1 MRYRGR
7 RWNNILM
14 LSVIAFI
21 GVLNLPTLIKAY
33 LIEPEPQVDSPY
45 PYLLNPA
52 AELQALHFASGSIIQ
67 QDNQWVYQF
76 KGADS
81 SQVASTPVSNTPVP
95 STQVVNTQ
103 VTSTQGTSV
112 QDTSAKKL
120 SQRWKE
126 LVGTEVDA
134 QTYTDL
140 TPRLNT
146 PHTIEVWY
154 QDQEEPQRITYYR
167 LPEFW
172 LLKNWNDQWLAV
184 SIEESYL
191 FPSFN
196 ANHSSKSDD

>member
-21 GVLNLPTLIKAY
+21 GVLNLPTLIKTY
-33 LIEPEPQVDSPY
+33 LIEPEPELQASSPY
-45 PYLLNPA
+45 PYLLNPT
-52 AELQALHFASGSIIQ
+52 AELQALHFADWSVVLE
-67 QDNQWVYQF
+67 DDHWVYQF
-76 KGADS
+76 K
-81 SQVASTPVSNTPVP
+81 
-95 STQVVNTQ
+95 
-103 VTSTQGTSV
+103 
-112 QDTSAKKL
+112 DTTLPQTTNAQEL

-126 LVGTEVDA
+126 LVGTEVDS

-140 TPRLNT
+140 SSQLNT

-154 QDQEEPQRITYYR
+154 QDREEPQRITYYQ

-191 FPSFN
+191 FPSVGSEDSF
-196 ANHSSKSDD
+196 KSDHLFKADKLSISDKPPKLDD

>member
-21 GVLNLPTLIKAY
+21 GVLNLPTLIKTY
-33 LIEPEPQVDSPY
+33 LIEPEPESELQVISPY
-45 PYLLNPA
+45 PYLLNPT
-52 AELQALHFASGSIIQ
+52 AELQALHFADWSVVLEGGH
-67 QDNQWVYQF
+67 WVYQM
-76 KGADS
+76 KES
-81 SQVASTPVSNTPVP
+81 VSE
-95 STQVVNTQ
+95 Q
-103 VTSTQGTSV
+103 SV
-112 QDTSAKKL
+112 SAQEL
-120 SQRWKE
+120 SQRWQQ
-126 LVGTEVDA
+126 LVGTEVDS

-140 TPRLNT
+140 SPQLNT

-154 QDQEEPQRITYYR
+154 QDQEEPQRITYYQ

-191 FPSFN
+191 FPSFG
-196 ANHSSKSDD
+196 SEDSFKSDHLFKADKLSISDKPPKLDD

>member
-14 LSVIAFI
+14 FSVIAFI

-45 PYLLNPA
+45 PYLLNPTA
-52 AELQALHFASGSIIQ
+52 KLQALHFAKWSVIQ

-76 KGADS
+76 E
-81 SQVASTPVSNTPVP
+81 
-95 STQVVNTQ
+95 
-103 VTSTQGTSV
+103 
-112 QDTSAKKL
+112 DTDFPQATNAQEL

-126 LVGTEVDA
+126 LVGTEVDS

-154 QDQEEPQRITYYR
+154 QDQEEPQRITYYQ
-167 LPEFW
+167 LPKFW

>member
-33 LIEPEPQVDSPY
+33 LIEPEPEQQVSSPY
-45 PYLLNPA
+45 PYLLNPG
-52 AELQALHFASGSIIQ
+52 AELQALHFAKWSLVLEDGQWGYQLKGSAPAQSI
-67 QDNQWVYQF
+67 
-76 KGADS
+76 
-81 SQVASTPVSNTPVP
+81 
-95 STQVVNTQ
+95 
-103 VTSTQGTSV
+103 
-112 QDTSAKKL
+112 SAQERA
-120 SQRWKE
+120 QRWQQ
-126 LVGTEVDA
+126 LVGTEVDS
-134 QTYTDL
+134 QTYTSL
-140 TPRLNT
+140 ASQLNT

-154 QDQEEPQRITYYR
+154 QDQEEPQRITYYQ

-191 FPSFN
+191 FPSL
-196 ANHSSKSDD
+196 SSENP

>member
-33 LIEPEPQVDSPY
+33 LIEPEPEQQVSSPY
-45 PYLLNPA
+45 PYLLNPG
-52 AELQALHFASGSIIQ
+52 AELQALYFAKWSLVLEDGQWGYQLKGSAPAQSI
-67 QDNQWVYQF
+67 
-76 KGADS
+76 
-81 SQVASTPVSNTPVP
+81 
-95 STQVVNTQ
+95 
-103 VTSTQGTSV
+103 
-112 QDTSAKKL
+112 SAQERA
-120 SQRWKE
+120 QRWQQ
-126 LVGTEVDA
+126 LVGTEVDS

-140 TPRLNT
+140 ASQLGT
-146 PHTIEVWY
+146 PHTVEVWY
-154 QDQEEPQRITYYR
+154 QDQEEPQRITYYQ

-191 FPSFN
+191 FPSL
-196 ANHSSKSDD
+196 SSENP

>member
-14 LSVIAFI
+14 FSVIAFI

-33 LIEPEPQVDSPY
+33 LIEPEPEVTVSSPY
-45 PYLLNPA
+45 PSLLNPA
-52 AELQALHFASGSIIQ
+52 AELQALHFANWSVELE
-67 QDNQWVYQF
+67 DDHWVYQF
-76 KGADS
+76 KDTALP
-81 SQVASTPVSNTPVP
+81 QT
-95 STQVVNTQ
+95 
-103 VTSTQGTSV
+103 
-112 QDTSAKKL
+112 TSAQEL

-126 LVGTEVDA
+126 LVGTEVDS

-140 TPRLNT
+140 SPQLNT

-154 QDQEEPQRITYYR
+154 QDQEEPQRITYYQ
-167 LPEFW
+167 LPQFW

-191 FPSFN
+191 FPSFGSDLFFKSDKLSTSN
-196 ANHSSKSDD
+196 KQSISDKPMKSDD

>member
-33 LIEPEPQVDSPY
+33 LIEPEPEQQVSSPY
-45 PYLLNPA
+45 PYLLNPRA
-52 AELQALHFASGSIIQ
+52 KLQALYFAKWSLVLEDG
-67 QDNQWVYQF
+67 QWGYQL
-76 KGADS
+76 K
-81 SQVASTPVSNTPVP
+81 NPVP
-95 STQVVNTQ
+95 AQSI
-103 VTSTQGTSV
+103 
-112 QDTSAKKL
+112 SAQERA
-120 SQRWKE
+120 QRWQQ
-126 LVGTEVDA
+126 LVGTEVDS

-140 TPRLNT
+140 VSQLST

-154 QDQEEPQRITYYR
+154 QDQEEPQRITYYQ

-191 FPSFN
+191 FPSLSQDN
-196 ANHSSKSDD
+196 PSTSDD

>member
-14 LSVIAFI
+14 FSVIAFI

-45 PYLLNPA
+45 PYLLNPV
-52 AELQALHFASGSIIQ
+52 AELQALHFAKWSVVLE
-67 QDNQWVYQF
+67 DDHWAYQF
-76 KGADS
+76 KDTVLP
-81 SQVASTPVSNTPVP
+81 QT
-95 STQVVNTQ
+95 
-103 VTSTQGTSV
+103 
-112 QDTSAKKL
+112 TSAQEL
-120 SQRWKE
+120 SQRWQE
-126 LVGTEVDA
+126 LVGTEVDS

-140 TPRLNT
+140 SPQLNT

-154 QDQEEPQRITYYR
+154 QDQEEPQRITYYQ

-191 FPSFN
+191 FPSF
-196 ANHSSKSDD
+196 SSEDSFKSDHLFKADKLSISDKPPKSDD

>member
-52 AELQALHFASGSIIQ
+52 AELQALHFAKWSVIQ
-67 QDNQWVYQF
+67 QGNHWVYQF
-76 KGADS
+76 KGTDLP
-81 SQVASTPVSNTPVP
+81 QTT
-95 STQVVNTQ
+95 T
-103 VTSTQGTSV
+103 
-112 QDTSAKKL
+112 AKEL

-126 LVGTEVDA
+126 LVGTKVDTP
-134 QTYTDL
+134 TYTDL

-154 QDQEEPQRITYYR
+154 QDQEEPQRITYYQ

-191 FPSFN
+191 FPSL
-196 ANHSSKSDD
+196 SSNNSSESDD

>member
-21 GVLNLPTLIKAY
+21 GVLNLPTLIKTY
-33 LIEPEPQVDSPY
+33 LIEPEPESELQVSSPY
-45 PYLLNPA
+45 PYLLKPT
-52 AELQALHFASGSIIQ
+52 AELQALHFADWSAVLEGGH
-67 QDNQWVYQF
+67 WVYQM
-76 KGADS
+76 KES
-81 SQVASTPVSNTPVP
+81 VSE
-95 STQVVNTQ
+95 Q
-103 VTSTQGTSV
+103 SV
-112 QDTSAKKL
+112 SAQEL
-120 SQRWKE
+120 SQRWQQ
-126 LVGTEVDA
+126 LVGTEVDS

-140 TPRLNT
+140 SPQLNT

-154 QDQEEPQRITYYR
+154 QDQEEPQRITYYQ

-191 FPSFN
+191 FPSFGSDQSFKSDKLSTSN
-196 ANHSSKSDD
+196 KQSISDKPMKSDD

>member
-14 LSVIAFI
+14 FSVIAFI

-33 LIEPEPQVDSPY
+33 LIEPEPEITVSSPY
-45 PYLLNPA
+45 PYLLNPTV
-52 AELQALHFASGSIIQ
+52 ELQALHFAKWSVIQ

-76 KGADS
+76 KGTDFPQTTNA
-81 SQVASTPVSNTPVP
+81 QE
-95 STQVVNTQ
+95 
-103 VTSTQGTSV
+103 
-112 QDTSAKKL
+112 L

-126 LVGTEVDA
+126 LVGTEVDS

-154 QDQEEPQRITYYR
+154 QDQEEPQRITYYQ

-191 FPSFN
+191 FPSFGSEDSFKSDHLFK
-196 ANHSSKSDD
+196 ADKLSISDKPPKSDD

>member
-21 GVLNLPTLIKAY
+21 GVLNLPTLIKTY
-33 LIEPEPQVDSPY
+33 LIESEPELQTSSPY
-45 PYLLNPA
+45 PYLLNPT
-52 AELQALHFASGSIIQ
+52 AELQALHFAKWSVVQEDGH
-67 QDNQWVYQF
+67 WVYQI
-76 KGADS
+76 KES
-81 SQVASTPVSNTPVP
+81 VSE
-95 STQVVNTQ
+95 Q
-103 VTSTQGTSV
+103 SV
-112 QDTSAKKL
+112 SAQEL
-120 SQRWKE
+120 SQRWQQ
-126 LVGTEVDA
+126 LVGTEVDS

-140 TPRLNT
+140 TPQLNT

-154 QDQEEPQRITYYR
+154 QDQEEPQRITYYQ

-191 FPSFN
+191 FPSLSLEDSFKSDHLFK
-196 ANHSSKSDD
+196 ADELSISDKPPKSDD

>member
-21 GVLNLPTLIKAY
+21 GVLNLPTLIKTY
-33 LIEPEPQVDSPY
+33 LIEPEPELQASSPY
-45 PYLLNPA
+45 PYLLNPT
-52 AELQALHFASGSIIQ
+52 AELQALHFTKWSVVQEDGH
-67 QDNQWVYQF
+67 WVYQI
-76 KGADS
+76 KES
-81 SQVASTPVSNTPVP
+81 VSE
-95 STQVVNTQ
+95 Q
-103 VTSTQGTSV
+103 SV
-112 QDTSAKKL
+112 SAQEL
-120 SQRWKE
+120 SQRWQQ
-126 LVGTEVDA
+126 LVGTEVDS

-140 TPRLNT
+140 TPQLNT

-154 QDQEEPQRITYYR
+154 QDQEEPQRITYYQ

-191 FPSFN
+191 FPSFG
-196 ANHSSKSDD
+196 SDQSFKSDLSFKSDKLSISDKPPKSDD

>member
-21 GVLNLPTLIKAY
+21 GVLNLPTLIKTY
-33 LIEPEPQVDSPY
+33 LIEPEPELQANNPY

-52 AELQALHFASGSIIQ
+52 AELQALHFAKWSVVQEDGR
-67 QDNQWVYQF
+67 WVYQM
-76 KGADS
+76 KES
-81 SQVASTPVSNTPVP
+81 ASEQSVSA
-95 STQVVNTQ
+95 QE
-103 VTSTQGTSV
+103 
-112 QDTSAKKL
+112 L
-120 SQRWKE
+120 SQRWQQ
-126 LVGTEVDA
+126 LVGTEVDS

-140 TPRLNT
+140 TPQLNT

-154 QDQEEPQRITYYR
+154 QDQEEPQRITYYQ
-167 LPEFW
+167 LAEFW

-191 FPSFN
+191 FPSFG
-196 ANHSSKSDD
+196 SDQSFKSDKLSISDEPSLSDD